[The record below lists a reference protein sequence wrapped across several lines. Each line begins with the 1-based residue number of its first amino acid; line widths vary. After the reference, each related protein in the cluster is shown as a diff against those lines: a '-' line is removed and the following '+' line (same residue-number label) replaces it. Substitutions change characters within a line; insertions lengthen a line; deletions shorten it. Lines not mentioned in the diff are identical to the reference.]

1 MAHYAP
7 PRVEGGGGC
16 CCYRQSTATT
26 YTAFVK
32 RAPPHPPASPH
43 PTHHHHSLSPAHPR
57 PAPSIMH
64 STRILKLAPL
74 HPAPHQ
80 PASESR
86 PALAADPAAVNPIL
100 AAPRPRSAPKRSATV
115 RRPHHHSLLPPLAPP
130 IVLPFHRPMYRPRT
144 PRGGSP
150 ETTTADPTRTC
161 LKPRRLHTPLLCN
174 PPPRCRFAP
183 YLDISF
189 SKIGLRTHFSFVL
202 DMAIGGH
209 STTA

>member
-1 MAHYAP
+1 MRPGRTHTWHIMRHPGWKGEGVVVVTAKAP
-7 PRVEGGGGC
+7 RLHT
-16 CCYRQSTATT
+16 R
-26 YTAFVK
+26 
-32 RAPPHPPASPH
+32 R
-43 PTHHHHSLSPAHPR
+43 SLSVPPSTPPPPLTPPTTTTAYHPR
-57 PAPSIMH
+57 RISARRPQSIMH

-150 ETTTADPTRTC
+150 DHNSRPHPDLSQTASPTHA
-161 LKPRRLHTPLLCN
+161 PPL
-174 PPPRCRFAP
+174 
-183 YLDISF
+183 
-189 SKIGLRTHFSFVL
+189 
-202 DMAIGGH
+202 
-209 STTA
+209 